1 MHQLVTKEGASQLTR
16 HFERATVFIK
26 WAAMKLLVKLHLVK
40 SEFCIADIFTKA
52 VDKETFLRLRNNMLN
67 LGASE
72 SMLTMYG
79 RAARMIENLS
89 VLLGRLGPG
98 F

>member
-1 MHQLVTKEGASQLTR
+1 LPTS
-16 HFERATVFIK
+16 
-26 WAAMKLLVKLHLVK
+26 
-40 SEFCIADIFTKA
+40 SFTKA
-52 VDKETFLRLRNNMLN
+52 VDKVTFLQLRNNMLN

-72 SMLTMYG
+72 SLLTMYG